1 MDTEEFLYIAGKLLG
16 ASMATL
22 SLTACV
28 VPLAFGFG
36 ALASW
41 ARCSRHRILRA
52 LADLYVLIFR
62 STPMLVQLF
71 VLYYGLSQF
80 EAVRSSFIW
89 PVLRDPYVCAV
100 FAMAIGSGAY
110 VAEVMRGALGAVPK
124 GATEASTSL
133 GMTRIKTFFL
143 ITLPIA
149 TRSAIP
155 ASSSEIVIAIKATS
169 LASTVTIMEL
179 TGTARDLMGETYDV
193 IEVFV
198 MVSAIYLVLN
208 ASIMLLFRTIEARFT
223 IPGYSA

>member
-1 MDTEEFLYIAGKLLG
+1 MDTEQFLYIAGELLG
-16 ASMATL
+16 ASTATL
-22 SLTACV
+22 GLTACV

-41 ARCSRHRILRA
+41 ARCSRHRIPQR

-80 EAVRSSFIW
+80 EMVRSSFVW
-89 PVLRDPYVCAV
+89 PLLRNPYICAV

-110 VAEVMRGALGAVPK
+110 VAEVIRGALGAVPK
-124 GATEASTSL
+124 GTAEAGTSL
-133 GMTRIKTFFL
+133 GLTRVKTFFL

-149 TRSAIP
+149 ARSAIP
-155 ASSSEIVIAIKATS
+155 ASSSEIVITIKATS

-179 TGTARDLMGETYDV
+179 TGTARDLMSETYDV

-198 MVSAIYLVLN
+198 MVSAIYLILN
-208 ASIMLLFRTIEARFT
+208 AVIMLLFRTVEARFS
-223 IPGYSA
+223 IPGLAA